1 MLRSGSAGTMRAAS
15 PGSCAEGL
23 SDMMLAPGRRLDLDE
38 RPFRDAV
45 TRRCAESDVTAA
57 QQRRFV
63 RGFMWMFE
71 ALFQAAPLRRAA
83 TCRSAT
89 RWPRRGVPAA
99 GIFARWLS
107 FNPASATNAGW

>member
-45 TRRCAESDVTAA
+45 TRRCAESDVAAA
-57 QQRRFV
+57 QQGRFV

-71 ALFQAAPLRRAA
+71 AVFQAARLGPAEGAA
-83 TCRSAT
+83 ETGQPARLVRSESPA
-89 RWPRRGVPAA
+89 RRRGP
-99 GIFARWLS
+99 
-107 FNPASATNAGW
+107 T